1 MKIWV
6 AGHKGMVG
14 KSLTAILKKQ
24 YKTVHT
30 KSRKELDLTDL
41 SAVRNFLSSTK
52 FDWIF
57 ITAGKVGGIEA
68 NINFPL
74 DFLYENL
81 MINNNILRASYEMK
95 IKKVLV
101 LGSSCMYPKNA
112 SQPIKEN
119 SILTGSVEPTNEGYA
134 ISKIVSTRLAK
145 FYCEQFNSNFISVI
159 PSATF
164 GPNDNFS
171 DSLNH
176 VIPALIKKFHNA
188 KVNKKNSVE
197 VWGSGKALRE
207 FLFVEDLAE
216 GLIFLMKNYSDPSPI
231 NLGSGEEITI
241 QELSYEISKTIGYSG
256 KIVFNISKPEG
267 VKRKLLDSSKIKKM
281 GWRPKFN
288 LSQGLQITYEK
299 FKKNNL

>member
-14 KSLTAILKKQ
+14 SSLTTILKKQ
-24 YKTVHT
+24 YKTVYT
-30 KSRKELDLTDL
+30 NSRKELDLTDL
-41 SAVRNFLSSTK
+41 NAVRNFLSSTK
-52 FDWIF
+52 LDWIF

-145 FYCEQFNSNFISVI
+145 YYCKQFNSNFISVI

-164 GPNDNFS
+164 GPNDNFNN
-171 DSLNH
+171 SLNH

-188 KVNKKNSVE
+188 KVNKKKSAE

-216 GLIFLMKNYSDPSPI
+216 GLIFLMKNYNDPSPI

-241 QELSYEISKTIGYSG
+241 QELSYEISKIIGYSG

-267 VKRKLLDSSKIKKM
+267 VKRKLLDSSRIKKM
-281 GWRPKFN
+281 GWRPNFN
-288 LSQGLQITYEK
+288 IRQGLQVTYKK
-299 FKKNNL
+299 FKENSL

>member
-14 KSLTAILKKQ
+14 SSLTTILKKQ
-24 YKTVHT
+24 YKTVYT
-30 KSRKELDLTDL
+30 NSRKELDLTDL
-41 SAVRNFLSSTK
+41 NAVRNFLSSTK
-52 FDWIF
+52 LDWIF

-68 NINFPL
+68 NINYPL

-145 FYCEQFNSNFISVI
+145 YYCKQFNSNFISVI

-164 GPNDNFS
+164 GPNDNFNN
-171 DSLNH
+171 SLNH

-188 KVNKKNSVE
+188 KVNKKKSAE

-216 GLIFLMKNYSDPSPI
+216 GLIFLMKNYNDPSPI

-241 QELSYEISKTIGYSG
+241 QELSYEISKIIGYSG

-267 VKRKLLDSSKIKKM
+267 VKRKLLDSSRIKKM
-281 GWRPKFN
+281 GWRPNFN
-288 LSQGLQITYEK
+288 IRQGLQVTYKK
-299 FKKNNL
+299 FKENSL